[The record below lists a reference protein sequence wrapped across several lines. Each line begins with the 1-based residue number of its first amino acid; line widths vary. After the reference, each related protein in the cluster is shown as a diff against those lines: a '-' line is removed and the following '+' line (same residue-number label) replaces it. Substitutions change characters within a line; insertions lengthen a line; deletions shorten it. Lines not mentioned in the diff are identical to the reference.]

1 VRAIISLATSL
12 GHRVVAEGP
21 EDVET
26 LDLLRSMGCHLVQGF
41 YVSRPESPE
50 VVAAFVRQHPR
61 PGSRI
66 LRLAT

>member
-1 VRAIISLATSL
+1 
-12 GHRVVAEGP
+12 
-21 EDVET
+21 
-26 LDLLRSMGCHLVQGF
+26 VQGF

-50 VVAAFVRQHPR
+50 VVAAFIRQHPR